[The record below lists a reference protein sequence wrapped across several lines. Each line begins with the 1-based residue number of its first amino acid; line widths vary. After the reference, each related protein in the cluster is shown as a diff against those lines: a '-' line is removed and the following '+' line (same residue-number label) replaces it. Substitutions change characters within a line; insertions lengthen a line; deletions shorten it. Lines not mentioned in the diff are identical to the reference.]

1 MDRDLFMG
9 WGLFVDWDLLVGWGL
24 EWETHDSGISP
35 NATRQL
41 RSPAASCPGFALQ
54 HGLLQKFWFNYMLSA
69 FTTHVTIYFLV
80 LLHID
85 SQCNFRLDY
94 TFSHCSAQISQTHE
108 RDQRVEIARG
118 LLPRVCASAWFIT
131 KILV

>member
-1 MDRDLFMG
+1 
-9 WGLFVDWDLLVGWGL
+9 
-24 EWETHDSGISP
+24 
-35 NATRQL
+35 L

-108 RDQRVEIARG
+108 RDQRVEHARG
-118 LLPRVCASAWFIT
+118 ILPRVCASATHFT
-131 KILV
+131 ETMCCKIYYISVYYTFHGIYYTSNYTFSGFTTHSTT